1 MFTTSVRPRITE
13 YQQMSQLVSFLR
25 MQGVMDSNM
34 AKRMSEIGTIDL
46 DVLQKVMRKH

>member
-25 MQGVMDSNM
+25 LQGVMDSHM
-34 AKRMSEIGTIDL
+34 AKRMSEIGAVDL
-46 DVLQKVMRKH
+46 DVLQEILGQH